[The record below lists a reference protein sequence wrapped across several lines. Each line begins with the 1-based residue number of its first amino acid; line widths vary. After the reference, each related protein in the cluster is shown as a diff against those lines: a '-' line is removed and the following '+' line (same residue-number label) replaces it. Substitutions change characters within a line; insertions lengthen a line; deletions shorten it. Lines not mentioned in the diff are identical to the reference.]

1 MANKKNNK
9 QKEKVI
15 SDYELQVRKI
25 DTALNSL
32 KDSIVSLQEGDGNQP
47 YWNGSNAYNFVK
59 NTLGYIDNCTVLL
72 DYLKQCKE
80 SIK

>member
-1 MANKKNNK
+1 MASKKNNK

-25 DTALNSL
+25 DTALKSL

-47 YWNGSNAYNFVK
+47 YWNGSNAYGTIK
-59 NTLGYIDNCTVLL
+59 NTLAYVDNCTVLL
-72 DYLKQCKE
+72 DYLNQCKD